1 MATVSSLSWRLA
13 GEEVAQMYEPDLKQM
28 LSILPED
35 AAVCI
40 YGIPRSLWRS
50 PFGNQW
56 CGDAMDVPLGLF
68 GLPVLH
74 FRYHGNLYYI
84 RIASGQ
90 EGGGFDDTCG

>member
-1 MATVSSLSWRLA
+1 
-13 GEEVAQMYEPDLKQM
+13 MYEPDLKQM

-40 YGIPRSLWRS
+40 YGIPRSLLRP

-68 GLPVLH
+68 GLPVLR
-74 FRYHGNLYYI
+74 FRYHGGGLYYI

-90 EGGGFDDTCG
+90 EGGGSDA

>member
-1 MATVSSLSWRLA
+1 
-13 GEEVAQMYEPDLKQM
+13 MYEPDLKQM

-56 CGDAMDVPLGLF
+56 CGDAMDVPLGVFPACAGVSLALWLLQLLSLRFPRVCGGEPIQKSLVSSKRLF
-68 GLPVLH
+68 SPRVRG
-74 FRYHGNLYYI
+74 
-84 RIASGQ
+84 
-90 EGGGFDDTCG
+90 

>member
-1 MATVSSLSWRLA
+1 
-13 GEEVAQMYEPDLKQM
+13 MYEPDLKQM

-40 YGIPRSLWRS
+40 CGIPRSSWRAS
-50 PFGNQW
+50 SGSQW
-56 CGDAMDVPLGLF
+56 YGDAMDVPLGLF
-68 GLPVLH
+68 GLPVLR
-74 FRYHGNLYYI
+74 FMYHGGGLYYI